1 MATFSKFGTNVAGIT
16 NSRGQEL
23 TKEYVSKYIQCWC
36 RIPWGFAQANRK
48 EIIAS
53 YLTPEYLIAAA
64 NRGLTGSQIGKEAS
78 LDLRWEKNAALRKVT
93 PVEQKVEVEEVD
105 TPDWDA
111 TDFDTI

>member
-1 MATFSKFGTNVAGIT
+1 MPTFSKFGTNVAGIT

-36 RIPWGFAQANRK
+36 RLPWGFAQANRK

-78 LDLRWEKNAALRKVT
+78 LDLRWEKNAALRKVAV
-93 PVEQKVEVEEVD
+93 VEPKVEEPVLTSEEFESRF
-105 TPDWDA
+105 TSGN
-111 TDFDTI
+111 